1 MKYLE
6 QTNAIVLTALLPLT
20 LAACTGATDQRQH
33 HVTTNS
39 QSPANIIPSDRD
51 TAMSITLLGFDGCP
65 LTPLMK
71 ERLEQAIRVVGRD
84 LDLVQ
89 IDQQSLD
96 SSDLRR
102 GYPAPTVLVNESD
115 LFGTEAP
122 KTPSMGCRMYQGPD
136 GVPSVSDLVDRLQE
150 AFAQVADGEGG
161 EG

>member
-1 MKYLE
+1 MNTME
-6 QTNAIVLTALLPLT
+6 RAIAIALAALLPLT
-20 LAACTGATDQRQH
+20 LAACDSATGQRQH
-33 HVTTNS
+33 SSTNNQRLTS
-39 QSPANIIPSDRD
+39 VPPNDRE
-51 TAMSITLLGFDGCP
+51 TNMSITLLGFDSCP

-71 ERLEQAIRVVGRD
+71 ERLEQAIRTLGRD

-115 LFGTEAP
+115 LFGMEAP
-122 KTPSMGCRMYQGPD
+122 ATPSMGCRMYEGPD
-136 GVPSVSDLVDRLQE
+136 GVPSVSELVARLQV
-150 AFAQVADGEGG
+150 ACAHIADGEGG

>member
-1 MKYLE
+1 M
-6 QTNAIVLTALLPLT
+6 P
-20 LAACTGATDQRQH
+20 
-33 HVTTNS
+33 
-39 QSPANIIPSDRD
+39 
-51 TAMSITLLGFDGCP
+51 ITLLGFDGCP

-71 ERLEQAIRVVGRD
+71 ERLEQAIRVLGRD

-115 LFGTEAP
+115 LFGMKEPT
-122 KTPSMGCRMYQGPD
+122 TPSMGCRMYQGPD
-136 GVPSVSDLVDRLQE
+136 GVPSVSELVNRLQD
-150 AFAQVADGEGG
+150 AFSHTVELEGG